1 MNDNNK
7 STRRSARMP
16 LATVHKV
23 RHHLPV
29 VWVVPLLAAT
39 VAGYLVYDNIRELGP
54 AIEIKFKDGSGVK
67 PGQTPVQYRG
77 VRIGEVKSVE
87 LSDDLQHVV
96 VQARLAHSAA
106 AVAREG
112 SVFWIV
118 RLSGGL
124 DNLTGLG
131 TVITGPHIEVL
142 PGNGARRSE
151 FVGQESSPVAVES
164 DGLNIVLRADSIRS
178 LRPGSPVFYRDVEVG
193 VVQAIELN
201 ATATAVHV
209 RAVIRQRYAPL
220 VRNGSKFW
228 SVSGSDV
235 KFGLFSGLKLSMQ
248 SLKSFV
254 VGGVAFATPPEV
266 KPKPLKEGALFRLYE
281 EPKKDWLAW
290 RPEIPIA
297 PE

>member
-1 MNDNNK
+1 MNDKNR
-7 STRRSARMP
+7 THRDTEPPP
-16 LATVHKV
+16 LATLHKV
-23 RHHLPV
+23 RRHLPV
-29 VWVVPLLAAT
+29 VWIVPLLAAL
-39 VAGYLVYDNIRELGP
+39 VAGYLVYDSIQALGP
-54 AIEIKFKDGSGVK
+54 EIQIKFKDGSGVK
-67 PGQTPVQYRG
+67 AGQTPVQYRG
-77 VRIGEVKSVE
+77 VRIGEVRSVE
-87 LSDDLQHVV
+87 LTDDLQYVV
-96 VQARLAHSAA
+96 VHARLQHSAA

-118 RLSGGL
+118 RLSGGI

-142 PGNGARRSE
+142 PGNGERRSE

-164 DGLNIVLRADSIRS
+164 DGLSIVLRAANIGS
-178 LRPGSPVFYRDVEVG
+178 LRPGSPIYYRDVEVG

-220 VRNGSKFW
+220 VRSGSKFW

-235 KFGLFSGLKLSMQ
+235 KFSLFSGLKLSMQ

-254 VGGVAFATPPEV
+254 AGGIAFATPPEAR
-266 KPKPLKEGALFRLYE
+266 PKPVKEGALFQLHE